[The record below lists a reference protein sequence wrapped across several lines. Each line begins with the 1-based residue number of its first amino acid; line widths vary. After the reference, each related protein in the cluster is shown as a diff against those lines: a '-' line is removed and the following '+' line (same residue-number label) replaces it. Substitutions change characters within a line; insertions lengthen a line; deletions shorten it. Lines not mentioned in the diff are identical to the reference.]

1 MQNLALKQRPAPFV
15 LLDKFE
21 APHSHVASPQII
33 RNQIIQKIWEDEA
46 FKQQFI
52 ANPKLAVKEAFGI
65 ELPTSAQIKV
75 VEESSDEYF
84 FVIPPK
90 PSELKKQEVK
100 EFPTW

>member
-1 MQNLALKQRPAPFV
+1 MQNIALKQTPAPFV
-15 LLDKFE
+15 LFDKFE
-21 APHSHVASPQII
+21 TPNARTTSPQAI
-33 RNQIIQKIWEDEA
+33 RNQIIQKVWEDEA

-65 ELPTSAQIKV
+65 ELPTTAQIKV

-90 PSELKKQEVK
+90 PSEMKKQDVK
-100 EFPTW
+100 EIPAW